1 MLQRMALRNWGAR
14 FALFAVCLQ
23 FLLSFGHIH
32 AQDVFGPLG
41 HAVVPGH
48 GATIVKAAPRS
59 SPVPAGVVDVAEDA
73 CSICASL
80 ALLATGALP
89 DLARPPPPPLSAA
102 TTTPR
107 EAELALGPAP
117 FRLFQTRA
125 PPSV

>member
-14 FALFAVCLQ
+14 LALFAVCLQ

-32 AQDVFGPLG
+32 PQDVFGPLG

-48 GATIVKAAPRS
+48 GTTVVSAPLQSPS
-59 SPVPAGVVDVAEDA
+59 SPAGIPDVAEDA

-89 DLARPPPPPLSAA
+89 DPARLPPPSLSVALA
-102 TTTPR
+102 TPQD
-107 EAELALGPAP
+107 AELAPRASP

>member
-14 FALFAVCLQ
+14 LALFAVCLQ

-32 AQDVFGPLG
+32 AAEIFGPLG
-41 HAVVPGH
+41 HAVVPSH
-48 GATIVKAAPRS
+48 GTTVVGTPSHS
-59 SPVPAGVVDVAEDA
+59 SPNPAGAADVAEDA

-89 DLARPPPPPLSAA
+89 DPVRLPPPSLSVAIAA
-102 TTTPR
+102 PQA
-107 EAELALGPAP
+107 AELAPRAVP

-125 PPSV
+125 PPAV